1 MPKVFSIEE
10 RAAVRRLA
18 EEGHTHKVIADR
30 MKESYPTNWGSPNA
44 FRSVA
49 RILKEDAPSEDGGL
63 KTLDEMTRE
72 ERLQYIEERLRH
84 TARFRMAFSK
94 FSNEEKDVF
103 AEEYLGII
111 RSTKSLTEP
120 EEQMLFT
127 SILELVLAFQ
137 ALRRKEQEESW
148 RDQSLDNK
156 INRDDPRY
164 RTVVDDKY
172 QKEYDQH
179 MKLYQKGI
187 QQLKMS
193 REQRLKE
200 LTSQKVNLVDLAQQ
214 LSSKN
219 VQSEVAEEIERLS
232 KERDEQLKKMLDE
245 GHLHG
250 VFEDV

>member
-1 MPKVFSIEE
+1 
-10 RAAVRRLA
+10 
-18 EEGHTHKVIADR
+18 
-30 MKESYPTNWGSPNA
+30 
-44 FRSVA
+44 
-49 RILKEDAPSEDGGL
+49 
-63 KTLDEMTRE
+63 
-72 ERLQYIEERLRH
+72 
-84 TARFRMAFSK
+84 
-94 FSNEEKDVF
+94 
-103 AEEYLGII
+103 
-111 RSTKSLTEP
+111 
-120 EEQMLFT
+120 
-127 SILELVLAFQ
+127 
-137 ALRRKEQEESW
+137 
-148 RDQSLDNK
+148 
-156 INRDDPRY
+156 
-164 RTVVDDKY
+164 
-172 QKEYDQH
+172 